1 MRIVS
6 ELIEAHIF
14 RISKIGIEF
23 LLLKRS
29 TETIYPGI
37 WQMVTGKMN
46 KDEPAYKAALRE
58 IMEETGLIPEKLWV
72 APNVNSFYDHIN
84 DTISFL
90 PVFAGKVSLDSKV
103 IISEEHS
110 EYQWASPGNTKK
122 LLAWPGQKKS
132 IDVINEYFKEESSL
146 LNFIEIML

>member
-14 RISKIGIEF
+14 RKSKKGIEF

-29 TETIYPGI
+29 PETIYPEI

-46 KDEPAYKAALRE
+46 MGEPAYKAALRE
-58 IMEETGLIPEKLWV
+58 IKEETGLNPEKLWV
-72 APNVNSFYDHIN
+72 APNVNSFYDHTN

-103 IISEEHS
+103 VISEEHS
-110 EYQWASPGNTKK
+110 EYQWASARDAKK

-132 IDVINEYFKEESSL
+132 IDIINEYFTCESSL
-146 LNFIEIML
+146 HRFIEIML

>member
-14 RISKIGIEF
+14 RKSKKGIEF

-29 TETIYPGI
+29 PETIYPEI

-46 KDEPAYKAALRE
+46 MGEPAYKAALRE
-58 IMEETGLIPEKLWV
+58 IKEETGLIPEKLWI

-90 PVFAGKVSLDSKV
+90 PVFAGRVLSDSKIV
-103 IISEEHS
+103 ISEEHS

-132 IDVINEYFKEESSL
+132 IDVITEYFTKESNL
-146 LNFIEIML
+146 LKFVEIML

>member
-1 MRIVS
+1 LKIIS

-14 RISKIGIEF
+14 RISNIGIEF

-29 TETIYPGI
+29 PETIYPGI

-46 KDEPAYKAALRE
+46 KNEPAYKAALRE
-58 IMEETGLIPEKLWV
+58 IKEETGLIPEKFWV

-84 DTISFL
+84 DALSYL
-90 PVFAGKVSLDSKV
+90 PVFACRISSDSKV
-103 IISEEHS
+103 IISREHC
-110 EYQWASPGNTKK
+110 EYQWVSPENAKK

-132 IDVINEYFKEESSL
+132 IDVINEYFTKESSL
-146 LNFIEIML
+146 LKFIEIML

>member
-14 RISKIGIEF
+14 RKSKKGIEF

-29 TETIYPGI
+29 PETIYPEI

-46 KDEPAYKAALRE
+46 MGEPAYKAALRE
-58 IMEETGLIPEKLWV
+58 IKEETGLIPEKLWV
-72 APNVNSFYDHIN
+72 APNVNSFYDHID

-90 PVFAGKVSLDSKV
+90 PVFAGKVSPDSKV
-103 IISEEHS
+103 VISEEHS
-110 EYQWASPGNTKK
+110 EFRWASPANTKK

-132 IDVINEYFKEESSL
+132 IDIINEYFTKGSNL
-146 LNFIEIML
+146 LKFIEIML